1 MAGFL
6 AGNRRGAM
14 SELVQTLP
22 FRGRRSRNKVSVGEP
37 AEGSLTQKSK
47 TGRIRVG
54 QKALEV
60 RKDLGFSTLIPSTP
74 QANC

>member
-1 MAGFL
+1 
-6 AGNRRGAM
+6 
-14 SELVQTLP
+14 
-22 FRGRRSRNKVSVGEP
+22 
-37 AEGSLTQKSK
+37 
-47 TGRIRVG
+47 VG